1 MKTDYIKSELYIKL
15 YHHMQYENALALRV
29 ALETGM
35 RIGDVLSLKPCDL
48 DGRTISYT
56 AQKTGKKG
64 KAVISADLSKR
75 LCQIASKNFIFAG
88 RFGNKPR
95 CRQTVWKDVKKASKE
110 LKFLE
115 NVAPHSAR
123 KTFAVDDFHEN
134 GLPHTQK
141 QLQHDRTD
149 TTMLY
154 AFSDLLT
161 GKASKTVDVELLAE
175 MIAEKVV
182 EKLRQTAF

>member
-1 MKTDYIKSELYIKL
+1 
-15 YHHMQYENALALRV
+15 MQYENALALRV
-29 ALETGM
+29 ALETGL
-35 RIGDVLSLKPCDL
+35 RIGDVLALKPCDIN
-48 DGRTISYT
+48 GRTISYT
-56 AQKTGKKG
+56 AQKTRKKG
-64 KAVISADLSKR
+64 KAVISADLAKR
-75 LCQIASKNFIFAG
+75 LGQISNKDYIFAG

-161 GKASKTVDVELLAE
+161 GKAHKNLDVEKFAE
-175 MIAEKVV
+175 LVANKVV
-182 EKLRQTAF
+182 EKLRQTVF